1 MYNIPLSTEQIASTL
16 NVFASS
22 AIKEIGNPSEI
33 RIGDFKKAMAND
45 PTISISSSLLIMRG
59 SILIGNY
66 NHPNKEYKQFIN
78 NNLKDIRSSYIQV
91 IQQLLTAIFY
101 GFSCAE
107 IVWKVKNRK
116 YYLDTIV
123 PLDPEL
129 IRFKGIQGELDCI
142 KYLEETDKTIP
153 KHKIIHITFGVG
165 QAMNTPYGR
174 PLLRAVWPYYKSK
187 ISLLQD
193 LIVAGKIS
201 STGILL
207 AQTDVNKK
215 VSVVDQNNQYRK
227 DNEGNHIQTTQG
239 QILAKQLANLDSN
252 SFIITDPQTTITR
265 LPADGSTF
273 NFIQSI
279 EFLDKY
285 IRRGLGIPDLAFSSE
300 GIGSGITATF
310 VNKTYNLIDNVLHGV
325 IDTIKDQ
332 LIEKVAKPL
341 LIANFGIQ
349 EDYGSFEYTA
359 EVDPMMQM
367 QLANTISSLVSIGIL
382 DTADQS
388 VVDKL
393 REFVLLPPITPEE
406 MEAKKQMKALQDQ
419 AQMAQLDPSMQMTE
433 GQQDP
438 NTTPE
443 EGMYP

>member
-1 MYNIPLSTEQIASTL
+1 MYNLPLSTEQIASTL

-33 RIGDFKKAMAND
+33 RLSDYKKAMAND

-66 NHPNKEYKQFIN
+66 NHPNKEYKEFIN
-78 NNLKDIRSSYIQV
+78 NNLKDIRSSYIQI

-107 IVWKVKNRK
+107 VVWKVKNRK
-116 YYLDTIV
+116 YYLDTII

-129 IRFKGIQGELDCI
+129 VRFKGINGELECV

-174 PLLRAVWPYYKSK
+174 PLLRAIWPYYKSK

-201 STGILL
+201 STGIIW
-207 AQTDVNKK
+207 AQTDINKK
-215 VSVVDQNNQYRK
+215 VSIMDTNNQYRK
-227 DNEGNHIQTTQG
+227 DNQGNHIQTTQG

-252 SFIITDPQTTITR
+252 SFIITNTDGTTISR

-279 EFLDKY
+279 EFLDKF

-300 GIGSGITATF
+300 GIGSGVTATF

-341 LIANFGIQ
+341 IIANYGVQ
-349 EDYGSFEYTA
+349 DNYGSFEYTQD
-359 EVDPMMQM
+359 VDPMMQM
-367 QLANTISSLVSIGIL
+367 QLANTISSLVSIGVL
-382 DTADQS
+382 DAADES
-388 VVDKL
+388 VIAKL
-393 REFVLLPPITPEE
+393 REYVLLPPITPEE
-406 MEAKKQMKALQDQ
+406 LAAKKQMKELQDQ
-419 AQMAQLDPSMQMTE
+419 AQMQQLDPSMMDSTQST
-433 GQQDP
+433 
-438 NTTPE
+438 E
-443 EGMYP
+443 EGVYP